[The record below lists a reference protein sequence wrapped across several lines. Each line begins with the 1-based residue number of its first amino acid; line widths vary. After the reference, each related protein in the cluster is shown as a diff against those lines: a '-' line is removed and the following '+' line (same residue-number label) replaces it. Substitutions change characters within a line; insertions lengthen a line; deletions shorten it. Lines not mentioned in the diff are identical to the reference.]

1 MLNKHFLTHAIC
13 LTGALIFL
21 WFKLPLPWLFGP
33 LASCLI
39 AALFGAQLYSVK
51 ILSDSMR
58 TILGV
63 AAGSTVTVTFITAI
77 PSLWSTLILIPIM
90 VILIGFMG
98 VWYFQKL
105 CGYDFPT
112 AYYASMPGGL
122 QDMLAFGEEA
132 GGNIRAMSLIHA
144 TRVLVIVVLLPI
156 LLNSIWQVELDRPPG
171 RLLRYIDINQLII
184 LGICAVVGWKIA
196 SSIGMFGATILGPL
210 ILTAAASMT
219 GILNSRPPAEAI
231 WAAQYFISLGI
242 GVKYVGITI
251 DEMRRDIVAS
261 LGFCILLLLL
271 TLAVLGLV
279 VKFEL
284 APAVEAILS
293 LAPGGQAELVVMA
306 LIAGADMGFVVSH
319 HLLRIF
325 IVILGAPILA
335 RIMRAKPSR

>member
-1 MLNKHFLTHAIC
+1 
-13 LTGALIFL
+13 
-21 WFKLPLPWLFGP
+21 
-33 LASCLI
+33 
-39 AALFGAQLYSVK
+39 
-51 ILSDSMR
+51 
-58 TILGV
+58 
-63 AAGSTVTVTFITAI
+63 
-77 PSLWSTLILIPIM
+77 
-90 VILIGFMG
+90 
-98 VWYFQKL
+98 
-105 CGYDFPT
+105 
-112 AYYASMPGGL
+112 MPV
-122 QDMLAFGEEA
+122 QF
-132 GGNIRAMSLIHA
+132 
-144 TRVLVIVVLLPI
+144 
-156 LLNSIWQVELDRPPG
+156 
-171 RLLRYIDINQLII
+171 
-184 LGICAVVGWKIA
+184 
-196 SSIGMFGATILGPL
+196 GMFGATILGPL

-251 DEMRRDIVAS
+251 DEMRRDVVAG

-335 RIMRAKPSR
+335 RIMRAKPPR

>member
-1 MLNKHFLTHAIC
+1 MLNKHFSTHAIC
-13 LTGALIFL
+13 LTGALLFL
-21 WFKLPLPWLFGP
+21 WLKLPLPWLFGP

-98 VWYFQKL
+98 VWYFQKF

-156 LLNSIWQVELDRPPG
+156 LLISIWQVELDRPPG
-171 RLLRYIDINQLII
+171 KLLRFIDINQLII
-184 LGICAVVGWKIA
+184 LGVCAFAGWKIA

-251 DEMRRDIVAS
+251 DEMRRDVVAG

-335 RIMRAKPSR
+335 RIMRAKPPR

>member
-1 MLNKHFLTHAIC
+1 MWL
-13 LTGALIFL
+13 
-21 WFKLPLPWLFGP
+21 KLPLPWLFGP

-63 AAGSTVTVTFITAI
+63 AAGSTVTVSFIAAI

-98 VWYFQKL
+98 VWYFQKI

-156 LLNSIWQVELDRPPG
+156 LLISIWQVELDRPPG
-171 RLLRYIDINQLII
+171 RLLRYIEINQLII
-184 LGICAVVGWKIA
+184 LGICAFAGWKIA
-196 SSIGMFGATILGPL
+196 ISIGMFGATILGPL
-210 ILTAAASMT
+210 ILTSAASMT

-251 DEMRRDIVAS
+251 DEMRRDIIAG

-335 RIMRAKPSR
+335 RIMRAKPPR